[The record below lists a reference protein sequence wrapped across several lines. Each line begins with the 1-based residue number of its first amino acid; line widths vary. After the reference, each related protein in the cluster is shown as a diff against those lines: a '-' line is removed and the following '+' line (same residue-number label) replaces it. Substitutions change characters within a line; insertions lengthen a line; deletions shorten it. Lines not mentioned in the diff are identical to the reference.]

1 MAASELR
8 AVRRVLRGRRD
19 RADASEV
26 SYRIYLA
33 VMLAIIVGAPLVR
46 GLVLWNLDALPEP
59 GSTPAATLG
68 AALTLLTALCVLAGA
83 QGGPARAGLPQIDLL
98 YTSAIPRRR
107 LLAAPIARAVALG
120 TGVGMFGAGII
131 VATRL
136 VRGDIDAQLIVALA
150 LGGAALG
157 AFAAIGMLLGQLGR
171 AVRWPLAAALA
182 ALAALQL
189 GVGVSGDPWSWVA
202 GLVVRP
208 GDVEGHGDVAG
219 LGRAD
224 SGSLLWGAGLLA
236 VAALL
241 LTIISPWIAARLR
254 WEALRE
260 QAAQWDA
267 IGVSAVSGDPKA
279 ALARLGAPVWL
290 GRRWRLRPSPHLTLA
305 IIARDLLGL
314 RRTPARSLLAF
325 AGVAAASAMWCLGL
339 GAGDASSADPDFMR
353 AAALGAPAMLLAY
366 VALQSWCRGLATA
379 ADGAGSVSL
388 LPAAPEA
395 LISRHLIV
403 SLIFGVLASVFGAV
417 AALWWFSA
425 VGVRAGAPMFGAGPI
440 IAASGVLVAVALS
453 LRVLASL
460 KGTIPMRI
468 LAPVPTP
475 VGDAS
480 GINVLLWTLD
490 GPIAALLLG
499 AVLSPVWI
507 AGIAAGGVP
516 ILALVVS
523 AVSIAAVLIWA
534 RVRLVS

>member
-1 MAASELR
+1 MRSSSLAASELR

-46 GLVLWNLDALPEP
+46 GLVLWNLDALPDP
-59 GSTPAATLG
+59 GSTPVATLG
-68 AALTLLTALCVLAGA
+68 AALTVLTALCVLAGA
-83 QGGPARAGLPQIDLL
+83 QGGPAHAGLPQIDLL
-98 YTSAIPRRR
+98 YSSAIPRRS

-120 TGVGMFGAGII
+120 AGVGVFGAGIV

-136 VRGDIDAQLIVALA
+136 VRGDIDAPLVVALV

-157 AFAAIGMLLGQLGR
+157 AFAAVGMLLGQLGR

-189 GVGVSGDPWSWVA
+189 GVGITGDPWSWVA
-202 GLVVRP
+202 GLVVWP
-208 GDVEGHGDVAG
+208 GDAEAS
-219 LGRAD
+219 GRPD
-224 SGSLLWGAGLLA
+224 TGSLLWGAGLLA
-236 VAALL
+236 VGALL
-241 LTIISPWIAARLR
+241 LAIVSPWIAARLR

-290 GRRWRLRPSPHLTLA
+290 GRRWRLRPSRRLTLA

-314 RRTPARSLLAF
+314 RRTPARSLVAF
-325 AGVAAASAMWCLGL
+325 AGVAAAAAIWSLGL
-339 GAGDASSADPDFMR
+339 GAGDTGPADPDFMR

-366 VALQSWCRGLATA
+366 VALQPWCRGLATA

-403 SLIFGVLASVFGAV
+403 PLIVGVLASVFGAV
-417 AALWWFSA
+417 AALWLTSA
-425 VGVRAGAPMFGAGPI
+425 SGVRAGAPMFGAGSI

-499 AVLSPVWI
+499 AVLSPIWI

-516 ILALVVS
+516 TVALVVS
-523 AVSIAAVLIWA
+523 AVSIAVVLIWA